1 MGSIKK
7 LMSGH
12 YQVRLQ
18 RDEKPFTHLSDI
30 NPQALNLM
38 PENNRINHQAV
49 ADDVDLVIM
58 KDPRGNKMQH
68 VLHPMK
74 LNRVTGIRT
83 ALETGNNIIIRGQD
97 VNYLTLS
104 LIPPLEPQQN
114 VNIHCTKNSL
124 IRQNRSEVTKKNGA
138 TGHSSAS
145 LFLYAEHIKGIMMH
159 NERLFLAGAP
169 DYVIDPRIAELD
181 HLPRDGVNQMVMMTG
196 FVCLFILGL
205 VMAELMPC
213 HQFAVE
219 QKVNSVVERSPR
231 NTVILV
237 IHELEER
244 F

>member
-1 MGSIKK
+1 
-7 LMSGH
+7 
-12 YQVRLQ
+12 
-18 RDEKPFTHLSDI
+18 
-30 NPQALNLM
+30 
-38 PENNRINHQAV
+38 
-49 ADDVDLVIM
+49 
-58 KDPRGNKMQH
+58 
-68 VLHPMK
+68 
-74 LNRVTGIRT
+74 
-83 ALETGNNIIIRGQD
+83 
-97 VNYLTLS
+97 
-104 LIPPLEPQQN
+104 
-114 VNIHCTKNSL
+114 
-124 IRQNRSEVTKKNGA
+124 NRSEVTKKNGA

-159 NERLFLAGAP
+159 NERIFLAGAP

-244 F
+244 FNIKVPFPGIYLVKN